1 MGLTGGLLR
10 DNSFRKALSRRKIWG
25 RVSFRSLSAKYGINS
40 SGGLKNLFL
49 KLANFRMIIIGDSVI
64 WGQGL
69 LESNKTYSLVADFLR
84 AEGTDLNLIINNLA
98 HSGAIMGSEA
108 QRTER
113 NNKYGEV
120 PYDFP
125 TIFGQ
130 LDISK
135 ENLEASTDLIILNGG
150 INDVGFTSIIDPVSD
165 LSEESL
171 RRETRRNCGEKM
183 KQLLKE
189 THVAYPNAQIIVTG
203 YYNMIS
209 IQSNPLLYLAL
220 LSLFSALPPVVSEL
234 ALPVLYGL
242 TLKRSRVFFDISQ
255 LSLEKAVREVNP
267 EINKQAIFIQGDWGD
282 EHSIFAPKSRLFGF
296 SFDLGK
302 FDVKEANPLNVILE
316 DDASVAR
323 ARLSACMAEQSDL
336 KCPIA
341 CIGHP
346 NIKGASRNAE
356 LITKVLFPL

>member
-1 MGLTGGLLR
+1 MSSAQLLK
-10 DNSFRKALSRRKIWG
+10 DSSFRKACSRRNLSG
-25 RVSFRSLSAKYGINS
+25 RISFKFLTAKYGINPKN
-40 SGGLKNLFL
+40 GLRNLFL
-49 KLANFRMIIIGDSVI
+49 KLSNFQILIIGDSVM

-69 LESNKTYSLVADFLR
+69 AETNKTYSLVADFVR
-84 AEGTDLNLIINNLA
+84 REGVELNIIINNLS

-108 QRTER
+108 QRSER
-113 NNKYGEV
+113 NKKNGEV
-120 PYDFP
+120 PFSFP
-125 TIFGQ
+125 TIFAQ
-130 LDISK
+130 LDISR
-135 ENLEASTDLIILNGG
+135 ESLDTTIDLVILNGG

-165 LSEESL
+165 ISEESL

-189 THVAYPNAQIIVTG
+189 THVAYPNARIIVTG
-203 YYNMIS
+203 YYNMFS

-220 LSLFSALPPVVSEL
+220 LSLLSALPPVVDVV

-242 TLKRSRVFFDISQ
+242 TLKRSRVFFEISQ
-255 LSLEKAVREVNP
+255 IALDDAVKDINS
-267 EINKQAIFIQGDWGD
+267 EINNQAIFIQGDWDD
-282 EHSIFAPKSRLFGF
+282 EHAIFAPKSRLFGF
-296 SFDLGK
+296 SFDLSK

-323 ARLSACMAEQSDL
+323 ARLSACLAEQGDL

-346 NIKGASRNAE
+346 NIKGAKRNAE